1 MSAAAD
7 ILEEL
12 SRRGVAAQA
21 DGETIRLKPRAPL
34 DDALLARVK
43 EHKPQILAAL
53 SRRRALCSPT
63 CYEIEPGRGIHHP
76 WDGCKIPFTPLPL
89 EPPGIAPVACRHCGG
104 SGKCACVSCGC
115 FEPHAVWKSGR
126 CVLCEVSARARVQ

>member
-1 MSAAAD
+1 MSAVIE

-12 SRRGVAAQA
+12 SRRGVEAQA

-53 SRRRALCSPT
+53 SRRPALCSPT
-63 CYEIEPGRGIHHP
+63 C
-76 WDGCKIPFTPLPL
+76 W
-89 EPPGIAPVACRHCGG
+89 HCGG
-104 SGKCACVSCGC
+104 TGECSCITCGHLERHAEWKAGPCVPCRQKKRTESSDLQALRSMN
-115 FEPHAVWKSGR
+115 P
-126 CVLCEVSARARVQ
+126 L